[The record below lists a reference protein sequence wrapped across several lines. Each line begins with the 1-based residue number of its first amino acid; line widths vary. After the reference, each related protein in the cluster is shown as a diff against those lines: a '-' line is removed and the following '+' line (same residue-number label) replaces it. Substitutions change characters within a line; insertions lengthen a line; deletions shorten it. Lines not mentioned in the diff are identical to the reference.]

1 MSERT
6 PSDVAR
12 ETFKQLS
19 AQRLAPTPDN
29 FRRIYDEVAGSRSP
43 VPFPEGPFRQILRV
57 VPGQTPVQKR
67 LLDQFEKAVV
77 AHDWSALQAVFVG
90 YAKLG
95 MSSTAAPAAEPEEP
109 VTTRVALAPEV
120 AEPMERLVET
130 ALAAVS
136 NQDERLQLLGE
147 QALELLRSPAPT
159 SNALK
164 LALGNFSFRLSF
176 AAEEQTGIRSLLLTL
191 LHLVFE
197 NMAALSTDDVWLH
210 GQTQALVEATAQP
223 LTLRKLDDVQLRL
236 KDVIF
241 KQTEAK
247 SRMVEAQGQMKALL
261 SVFIERLQSVTQ
273 SSSSYRA
280 TMEKCAEQVA
290 RATNLA
296 DITPVLEQVMAATR
310 SMALE
315 SRVAHD
321 ELTELRQRTHD
332 KQAELALLQQT
343 LDQVSQQARHDP
355 LTGSLNRKG
364 LDEVMVREIARSQR
378 GATPLCVALLDVD
391 NFKQIND
398 RLGHATGDAALVHL
412 ADVARAAMRPHD
424 MLARYGGEEFVL
436 VLPDTAL
443 ADGVEAM
450 QRLQRELTKNF
461 FLLGSE
467 KLLITF
473 SAGIAQLTPTD
484 SSHDAITR
492 ADQAMY
498 LAKQQGKNR
507 VVAA

>member
-1 MSERT
+1 MAERP

-12 ETFKQLS
+12 ETLKQLS

-29 FRRIYDEVAGSRSP
+29 FRRIYDDIAGTRTP
-43 VPFPEGPFRQILRV
+43 APFPEGPLRQILRV

-67 LLDQFEKAVV
+67 LLNQFEKAVA
-77 AHDWSALQAVFVG
+77 AHDWAAMQAVLVG

-95 MSSTAAPAAEPEEP
+95 MSGAASPEQEPDQP
-109 VTTRVALAPEV
+109 VAIQAVLAPEV
-120 AEPMERLVET
+120 AEPMARLVET
-130 ALAAVS
+130 ALAAIS

-147 QALELLRSPAPT
+147 QALELLRSPMPT
-159 SNALK
+159 SSALK
-164 LALGNFSFRLSF
+164 MALGNFCFRLSF
-176 AAEEQTGIRSLLLTL
+176 AAEEQTGMRSLLLAL
-191 LHLVFE
+191 LQLVFE
-197 NMAALSTDDVWLH
+197 NMAALSTDDHWLH

-241 KQTEAK
+241 KQAEAK
-247 SRMVEAQGQMKALL
+247 GRMVEAQDQMKALL
-261 SVFIERLQSVTQ
+261 SVFIERLQSATQ
-273 SSSSYRA
+273 SSSGYHA
-280 TMEKCAEQVA
+280 TMEECAGQVA
-290 RATNLA
+290 RATRLE
-296 DITPVLEQVMAATR
+296 DIAPVLEQVMGATR
-310 SMALE
+310 AMALE

-321 ELTELRQRTHD
+321 ELAELRQRTQE
-332 KQAELALLQQT
+332 KQDELAVLRQT
-343 LDQVSQQARHDP
+343 LDQVSLQARHDP

-364 LDEVMVREIARSQR
+364 LDEVMVREIARAQR
-378 GATPLCVALLDVD
+378 GDTPLCVALLDVD

-412 ADVARAAMRPHD
+412 ADVARAAMRPQD

-443 ADGVEAM
+443 VDGVAAM

-461 FLLGSE
+461 FLQGSE

-498 LAKQQGKNR
+498 LAKRQGKNR